1 MLTATIRMKVRRGT
15 LAQWQTAN
23 PTLLHGEVGLVHAG
37 GAGTSPSGFV
47 FGNGADDF
55 NTLWAVTAQKFAPGQ
70 ASGDML
76 KSVYDSLDNG
86 TVNSARVAYEVA
98 WADVTG
104 KPAIITEQ
112 EVRTWWGEP
121 TTKGQMLA
129 YDDQLGE
136 FTPIVAG
143 DPSQVLAADP
153 NAAAGVVWV
162 TLPAAGD
169 MFKSVYDSLDD
180 GTVNSARVAYEVA
193 WTDVTG
199 KPAVIGDML
208 TSTYDPDQDGVVLAA
223 DVAYEVD
230 WADITNKPA
239 VIGDMLKSVYDTNDN
254 GIVDASERE
263 QIEVINK
270 TGATVPKGTIVYLK
284 TSSAS
289 GNFPEIELADAVT
302 ESGSSKTIGG
312 VYEDIDNNDT
322 GFVVTS
328 GQVHNLDTSGF
339 DVGDRLWL
347 STIPGQVTTT
357 PPASPN
363 NTVFIGIITRK
374 QNGNGRVLYAI
385 QNGYELA
392 ELHDVA
398 DTAPSS
404 GDVLTYN
411 GTTSLWEPASP
422 APTGPTTAQVFAIT
436 ATF

>member
-23 PTLLHGEVGLVHAG
+23 PILLHGEVGLVHAG
-37 GAGTSPSGFV
+37 GAGTSPTGFV
-47 FGNGADDF
+47 FGNGAEDF
-55 NTLWAVTAQKFAPGQ
+55 NTLWAVSAQKFAPGQ

-104 KPAIITEQ
+104 APAIITEQ

-162 TLPAAGD
+162 TLPTPGD
-169 MFKSVYDSLDD
+169 MFKS
-180 GTVNSARVAYEVA
+180 
-193 WTDVTG
+193 
-199 KPAVIGDML
+199 
-208 TSTYDPDQDGVVLAA
+208 TYDPNDDGIVVAA

-230 WADITNKPA
+230 WADVTNKPA
-239 VIGDMLKSVYDTNDN
+239 IIGDMLKSVYDTNNDGVVNTADVANSVAWANVTGKPTIGDMLKSVYDTNDN

-263 QIEVINK
+263 QVEVINK

-284 TSSAS
+284 TSSSS
-289 GNFPEIELADAVT
+289 GNFPEIALADAVT
-302 ESGSSKTIGG
+302 ESGSSKTLGG
-312 VYEDIDNNDT
+312 VYEDIANDAT

-328 GQVHNLDTSGF
+328 GQVHNLNTNAF
-339 DVGDRLWL
+339 NVGDRLWL
-347 STIPGQVTTT
+347 STTPGQVTTT

-363 NTVFIGIITRK
+363 HSVFIGIVTRK
-374 QNGNGRVLYAI
+374 QTNNGRLLYAI
-385 QNGYELA
+385 QNGYELG

-398 DTAPSS
+398 ETAPSS

>member
-37 GAGTSPSGFV
+37 GAGISPSGFV

-86 TVNSARVAYEVA
+86 TVNSARVAYEVD
-98 WADVTG
+98 WADVTNQ
-104 KPAIITEQ
+104 PTIITEQ
-112 EVRTWWGEP
+112 QVREWFGDG
-121 TTKGQMLA
+121 TTKGQLLA

-136 FTPIVAG
+136 FVPTVAG

-199 KPAVIGDML
+199 
-208 TSTYDPDQDGVVLAA
+208 
-223 DVAYEVD
+223 
-230 WADITNKPA
+230 KPA

-374 QNGNGRVLYAI
+374 QNNNGRVLYAI

-411 GTTSLWEPASP
+411 GTSSLWEPASP